1 MVHHTG
7 SKILD
12 HHITLFDQLFGKS
25 DAFRFR
31 KIQQETLL
39 SVSPLVEEG
48 GTIHSGFHVRWA
60 DQQSPGQI
68 KAGLGLNFDH
78 FRAQIS
84 KMHSTEG
91 TSPHPGKIC
100 HPHAFERKS
109 GARGLTSGVR
119 RPEFRWSCL
128 DSSKTCVDLSKT
140 RFDFFVVFPQQRSR
154 AANLPPWLVELIGRS
169 EVRECAC
176 TRMSDVNKEVPRAQ
190 LFLSGEVSHGKHWR
204 KANTPFLAG
213 AKQVSYS
220 PTLDPFV
227 QVLL

>member
-39 SVSPLVEEG
+39 SVSPLVEKN

-60 DQQSPGQI
+60 DQQSPSQI

-91 TSPHPGKIC
+91 TSPYPGKIR
-100 HPHAFERKS
+100 HPN
-109 GARGLTSGVR
+109 
-119 RPEFRWSCL
+119 SC
-128 DSSKTCVDLSKT
+128 KRKT
-140 RFDFFVVFPQQRSR
+140 RARS
-154 AANLPPWLVELIGRS
+154 LVS
-169 EVRECAC
+169 A
-176 TRMSDVNKEVPRAQ
+176 
-190 LFLSGEVSHGKHWR
+190 
-204 KANTPFLAG
+204 
-213 AKQVSYS
+213 
-220 PTLDPFV
+220 
-227 QVLL
+227 